1 MFRPVALVAL
11 LTVLS
16 LSALQVQAQKNSG
29 QPFNEIWEALRALQ
43 GQVNTLQ
50 TSLNT
55 INGQIAVVQQ
65 QLADLSDGGEVEF
78 CDGVDNNGNNEID
91 EGFNLNTNPLHCG
104 ACNNA
109 CATSES
115 CVSGACITNVI
126 SSCTEDEKLANRELE
141 DASCLFNFIG
151 NDCTIGL
158 SESCL
163 TAIDVLAQC
172 SLQNLNQC
180 GVGANVDCL
189 RSVCNE
195 PFFAVFG
202 AEEVCNTI
210 DDDRDGTVDEG
221 DLCPVSQACVSGI
234 CATIGG

>member
-1 MFRPVALVAL
+1 MFRPAAFVAL

-29 QPFNEIWEALRALQ
+29 QPFNEIWEALTALQ

-50 TSLNT
+50 TSLHT

-78 CDGVDNNGNNEID
+78 CDGVDNNGNGEID

-109 CATSES
+109 CATGQS
-115 CVSGACITNVI
+115 CAGGACVTTVI
-126 SSCTEDEKLANRELE
+126 SSCTEDEKLANRELG
-141 DASCLFNFIG
+141 DASCLLNLFG
-151 NDCTIGL
+151 NDCTGGL

-172 SLQNLNQC
+172 SLQNLQC
-180 GVGANVDCL
+180 AGSVDCL

-221 DLCPVSQACVSGI
+221 DLCPVGQACVSGS
-234 CATIGG
+234 CETIGG